1 MAQGKII
8 VATEE
13 LKSVAQ
19 KVDDM
24 AQNYKESYIELYSTI
39 NSLSETGIWQ
49 GVDNQ
54 AYVQQI
60 EQFRNDFEAMEQLM
74 RSYADFLRK
83 AAEGYKTIQNNT
95 TEQVGKKLM
104 TSV

>member
-13 LKSVAQ
+13 LKSAAQ

-24 AQNYKESYIELYSTI
+24 AQSYNESYTELYSII

-49 GVDNQ
+49 GEDNQ

-95 TEQVGKKLM
+95 TEQVSKKLV